1 MKVNLK
7 DLTALLVKNLLFAIV
22 PVLISGI
29 ICKAQDN
36 YYIPDGTVKE
46 RLIEGIGRTQHCID
60 FCVHDFA
67 SLDVGKELLVARE
80 KGVRVRIVVVEN
92 NSTAVKGLL
101 AESLINKGFDV
112 RILRSGFSGNE
123 MEDFVIFDERTLVT
137 GAYNWLAYKNRNI
150 CNDVII
156 YYDTE
161 RIRAYKNM
169 FYRLFA
175 DGEAVPVLV
184 NKKGLIV
191 SNDIPIYG
199 TVTNIVE
206 IEQAIKSNMPSGEES
221 VASEILN
228 ETVPETISG
237 DFIDLSFE
245 EMTNKFGKGST
256 LSRSEKSNL
265 WKKYKNKYV
274 RWRGI
279 IVHRGMGRVDWNRVG
294 VSYKDSRNAD
304 AEIMFDWKKFDE
316 VTSMRIG
323 STITFTGKLVSRPGL
338 NSPFRLEDVNLVE

>member
-22 PVLISGI
+22 PILISCI

-92 NSTAVKGLL
+92 NSTTVKGLL

-112 RILRSGFSGNE
+112 RVLRPWFNGNG
-123 MEDFVIFDERTLVT
+123 MEDFIIFDERTLVT

-161 RIRAYKNM
+161 RICTYKNM

-175 DGEAVPVLV
+175 DGEAVPVKELV
-184 NKKGLIV
+184 AT
-191 SNDIPIYG
+191 STIPQYG
-199 TVTNIVE
+199 TVTNIAE
-206 IEQAIKSNMPSGEES
+206 AEQAIKGNMPSGEES

-237 DFIDLSFE
+237 EFIDLSFE

-256 LSRSEKSNL
+256 LSRSEKNNL

-294 VSYKDSRNAD
+294 VSYKNGRNAD
-304 AEIMFDWKKFDE
+304 AEIMFDWKMFDE

-323 STITFTGKLVSRPGL
+323 FTITFTGKLVSRPGL
-338 NSPFRLEDVNLVE
+338 NSPCRIEDVNLVE